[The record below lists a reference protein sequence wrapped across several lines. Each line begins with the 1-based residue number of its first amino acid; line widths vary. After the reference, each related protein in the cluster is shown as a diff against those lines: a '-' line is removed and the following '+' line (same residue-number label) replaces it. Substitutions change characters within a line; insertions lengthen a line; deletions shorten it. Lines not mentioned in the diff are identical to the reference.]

1 MKRQESISEV
11 SICGCEEPGTFNC
24 GIPGILAGTPQDNG
38 CRYIERCDQ
47 CERFDSDDAACE
59 EFARLGGG
67 RCGYDPEGTVV
78 WLPA

>member
-1 MKRQESISEV
+1 VKQQESTIEV

-24 GIPGILAGTPQDNG
+24 GIPGILAGRPQDNG

-59 EFARLGGG
+59 ELACLRGG